1 MARNIFTVNA
11 WIIDANGT
19 KNTLTGYPK
28 DFDSKN
34 YQDDTEKALK
44 RATGDFCEV
53 WGAMCKRDDRQMQV
67 VTLYQLNGQI
77 IDRKSMGAPV
87 EQLPE
92 PEPEDEEPEGEQY
105 EPTEEP

>member
-1 MARNIFTVNA
+1 MARNIFIVDA

-19 KNTLTGYPK
+19 FNKLSGYPK
-28 DFDSKN
+28 NFDSN
-34 YQDDTEKALK
+34 SYEGNTEKALK

-67 VTLYQLNGQI
+67 VTLQQLNGQL
-77 IDRKSMGAPV
+77 IDRKSMGAPA
-87 EQLPE
+87 E
-92 PEPEDEEPEGEQY
+92 PEPAPAEVEPEE

>member
-1 MARNIFTVNA
+1 MARNVFTVNA

-19 KNTLTGYPK
+19 KNNLSGYPK
-28 DFDSKN
+28 DFDSRN
-34 YQDDTEKALK
+34 YSDDTEKALK

-67 VTLYQLNGQI
+67 VTLSQLNGAL

-87 EQLPE
+87 EPE
-92 PEPEDEEPEGEQY
+92 PTPVEPEEPTEPEEPEGE
-105 EPTEEP
+105 